1 MDTKKKTLS
10 DGWKLSGHG
19 DEHGFEDVNIDDDE
33 PEEEDEQSE

>member
-19 DEHGFEDVNIDDDE
+19 DEHGFEDVNIDDYE
-33 PEEEDEQSE
+33 QEDEQSE